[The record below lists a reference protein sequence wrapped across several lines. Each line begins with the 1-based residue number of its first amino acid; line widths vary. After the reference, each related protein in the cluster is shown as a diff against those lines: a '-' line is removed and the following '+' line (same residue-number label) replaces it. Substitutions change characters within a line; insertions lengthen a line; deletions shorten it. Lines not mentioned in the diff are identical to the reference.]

1 MDAFSEVLSG
11 VRLKGAVFF
20 SAEFSAPWRLSTP
33 HCRVLAPM
41 LAPGAP
47 HMVIYHFVVDGSARV
62 QSRRRADV
70 ELSPG
75 DIVVFPHGDPH
86 HLSGG
91 AGTNHVDSAAVF
103 RKIATRDLSP
113 MQAGGGG
120 ATTRFVCGYL
130 TCDPLLCGPILE
142 SLPPMLKVNVRTDR
156 SGHWLEQSILHLVE
170 EAASDRAGSDAML
183 AKLSEA
189 LFVDTL
195 RRYVT
200 GLPEQTTGWLAGAR
214 DPVVG
219 KSLALLHRRP
229 SHPWTIAELAE
240 EVGLSRSALVERFT
254 RYLSDPPMAY
264 LTGWRLRLAAQALTS
279 TSAGAWRISRP
290 TSATSPKRRSIARSS
305 ASSACRRRGT
315 GARAGIQRAPRI
327 AEAGSVSRVTAL
339 PGVCAAEA
347 RRSTWQTLCTSH
359 ESQPAQDFGLPP
371 LLRTSGKVSGVRAKP
386 SSPRWTN
393 RARTSTARAWSTGHR
408 PCRIAGVIEGK
419 ERSRAQ
425 ARREGRYQHVTF
437 RERLSKGVCL

>member
-11 VRLKGAVFF
+11 VRLTGAMFF

-33 HCRVLAPM
+33 HCRVLAST

-47 HMVIYHFVVDGSARV
+47 HMIVYHLVVDGFAMACLEDGSE
-62 QSRRRADV
+62 V

-75 DIVVFPHGDPH
+75 DLVVFPHGDPH

-91 AGTNHVDSAAVF
+91 TGANQVESAAIL
-103 RKIATRDLSP
+103 RKISTRELSP

-142 SLPPMLKVNVRTDR
+142 SLPPILKVNVRTDR

-170 EAASDRAGSDAML
+170 EVASDRAGSEAML

-195 RRYVT
+195 RRYVA

-229 SHPWTIAELAE
+229 RHPWTIAELAA
-240 EVGLSRSALVERFT
+240 EVGLSRSSLVERFT
-254 RYLSDPPMAY
+254 RYRLDPPMAY

-279 TSAGAWRISRP
+279 
-290 TSATSPKRRSIARSS
+290 SPRGVADIADAVGYESEAAFNRAFKR
-305 ASSACRRRGT
+305 
-315 GARAGIQRAPRI
+315 
-327 AEAGSVSRVTAL
+327 V
-339 PGVCAAEA
+339 
-347 RRSTWQTLCTSH
+347 
-359 ESQPAQDFGLPP
+359 FGLPP
-371 LLRTSGKVSGVRAKP
+371 
-386 SSPRWTN
+386 
-393 RARTSTARAWSTGHR
+393 ARY
-408 PCRIAGVIEGK
+408 
-419 ERSRAQ
+419 
-425 ARREGRYQHVTF
+425 RRQGRKAAS
-437 RERLSKGVCL
+437 L